1 MPLITDIRAV
11 GSSRSKAGSDHR
23 YGSGEWRL
31 VVFDD
36 GRRLRVD
43 VEQMARHALE
53 PGESVGPRVVAR
65 LEAHDAYLRARERAL
80 RLLATRPRSAEEIR
94 ERLSR
99 HRMPEAMIRTV
110 ITDLVANRLL
120 DDLTFARSWIARRT
134 ARHPFG
140 ARRIRW
146 EIRRKGVAPAVID
159 RAFRESVAQ
168 EGDVAET
175 EEASAL
181 ALARGRLRRYRDLAP
196 DRQARRIAAL
206 LERRAFA
213 GGTIAK
219 VLRALGRAEVP
230 EDADG

>member
-11 GSSRSKAGSDHR
+11 GSSRSKTGSVHR

-43 VEQMARHALE
+43 VEQIARHALE

-65 LEAHDAYLRARERAL
+65 LEAHDAYFRARERAL
-80 RLLATRPRSAEEIR
+80 RLLATRPRSAAEMR

-99 HRMPEAMIRTV
+99 NRVPETMIRAV
-110 ITDLVANRLL
+110 ITDLVGNRFL

-134 ARHPFG
+134 SSHPSG
-140 ARRIRW
+140 AWRIRW
-146 EIRRKGVAPAVID
+146 ELRQKGVAPAVID
-159 RAFRESVAQ
+159 RAFRESVGK
-168 EGDVAET
+168 EGDVAQT

-181 ALARGRLRRYRDLAP
+181 ALVRGRLGRYRHLAP
-196 DRQARRIAAL
+196 DRQVRRIAAL
-206 LERRAFA
+206 LQRRGFSV
-213 GGTIAK
+213 GTIAR
-219 VLRALGRAEVP
+219 VLRTLGRGEALGDS
-230 EDADG
+230 DA